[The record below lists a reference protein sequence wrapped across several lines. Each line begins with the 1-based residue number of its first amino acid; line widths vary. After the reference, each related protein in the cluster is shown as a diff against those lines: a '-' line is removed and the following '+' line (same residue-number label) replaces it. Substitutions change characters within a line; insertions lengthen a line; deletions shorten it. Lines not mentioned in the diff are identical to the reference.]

1 MIRKAVFPGSF
12 DPITIGHHSIVM
24 RALPLF
30 DEIVMAIGE
39 NTNKKYLF
47 TLEQRI
53 EHLKQAFGHISKI
66 SIVSYS
72 GLTVDFCK
80 KINANYILRGLRNTT
95 DFEYERAIAQIN
107 KSMAPEIETVFLV
120 TEPQYGAINSTI
132 VRDIIIHGG
141 NIQNFIPE
149 GVKII

>member
-12 DPITIGHHSIVM
+12 DPITIGHYAIVE

-30 DEIVMAIGE
+30 DEIVIAIGE
-39 NTNKKYLF
+39 NSNKKYLF

-53 EHLKQAFGHISKI
+53 EHLKQAFGKLNKV

-80 KINANYILRGLRNTT
+80 KINAQYILRGLRNIN
-95 DFEYERAIAQIN
+95 DFEYEKAIAQMN
-107 KSMAPEIETVFLV
+107 KSMENNIETIFIV
-120 TEPQYGAINSTI
+120 TEPKYSAINSTI
-132 VRDIIIHGG
+132 VRDILLHGG
-141 NIQNFIPE
+141 NVEDFLPI
-149 GVKII
+149 GVKLK